1 MINFAWWRWD
11 VVLLAACVL
20 IFLLWPELDYWW
32 ASLFYRVEDGFFLR
46 ELAPVQWVYRGF
58 AWLQWPILV
67 VLLGAMAW
75 AIRNH
80 PAGHIARRRV
90 YFLLVLLLLGP
101 GLVVNELV
109 KKNSGRERPD
119 DTLMFAGESPHQ
131 DFLDFS
137 GECPTNC
144 SFVSGHAALGFWFI
158 GLAWVFARRRYLLF
172 GIGVGLVVGL
182 GRNVQGNHYLSDVV
196 FAFWLVYGCAMVLA
210 HFYNLSLDKVA
221 LIAADA
227 DK

>member
-1 MINFAWWRWD
+1 M
-11 VVLLAACVL
+11 
-20 IFLLWPELDYWW
+20 
-32 ASLFYRVEDGFFLR
+32 
-46 ELAPVQWVYRGF
+46 
-58 AWLQWPILV
+58 
-67 VLLGAMAW
+67 
-75 AIRNH
+75 
-80 PAGHIARRRV
+80 
-90 YFLLVLLLLGP
+90 
-101 GLVVNELV
+101 VNELV

-119 DTLMFAGESPHQ
+119 DTLMFAGESAHQ

-158 GLAWVFARRRYLLF
+158 GLGWVFARRRYLLL
-172 GIGVGLVVGL
+172 GIGVGLAVGL

-210 HFYNLSLDKVA
+210 RYYGLSLRKDA
-221 LIAADA
+221 LIGSDA